1 MVRGMNRSPMG
12 NSNAP
17 LDVGRQTV
25 DTPSEIGWQ
34 KLFNAIWGGYD
45 LEHKRRV
52 SIWGATKSSQSKA
65 DRQWKRNAQSI
76 EDYNLRSLTEA
87 DNRVI
92 QRLYG
97 PITGWHESDDTRVKL
112 SHVRKIA
119 AFSPLAR
126 GLLLLIVGAIAA
138 ITTYVVAAFNGY
150 AGSMLLPALFIL
162 IVPAL
167 VAWAQQRWYPTRRN
181 QLEFQEYVRHRRA
194 SLALYNS
201 GIITRDSREIGYQ
214 PKIDMTFGGIDFINP
229 ENIYDRESLVLSQ
242 YKPEAVVLSYL
253 VPATKT
259 PSEFVAAHESIR
271 INMGYKTLRH
281 LPTKVDV
288 TENTRARVN
297 FMAMNMSLAAVDTN
311 FNPHLIKGNYKD
323 PKKIVLGY
331 DDLGQ
336 EVSVDFTESRMLL
349 AGESGSG
356 KTALIYAIT
365 MQLIATGYDV
375 YAVDL
380 KSGSGLRAYL
390 NAGGGGLRAAGST
403 LEDLDAIAYRL
414 AEEVHYRAANPH
426 LIRKLRPIV
435 LLIDEVN
442 FLALNGSVTRDAY
455 APIKASI
462 MESLRLIAT
471 QGREPQVSL
480 ILAGQHLSAEAI
492 STAIRGQLGVRVL
505 LQTSEES
512 AQNMVMP
519 SRPETI
525 AKDFQDVMTGSRDAN
540 GKRIMGRGFATVNG
554 PPILF
559 RTMKLE
565 TKPGMNKVLPATLP
579 PEQVTRAA
587 YKILPHNEMFVATA
601 LTDSFEDKIEIEDE
615 SLAQKPILMAKDA
628 VRVSYSGIPMRTNL
642 TPEQVEKLLKS
653 NTEQEIA
660 EAKRAQAAIMQAV
673 SKLDATDVEEY
684 SDAWSIKIPSLDK
697 PAAIPEYEPLELD
710 KPQPKPK
717 PTPSTFYEI
726 PQEVPVEPQPKPKA
740 TRPKPK
746 RVDLRMG
753 RSEEQLRELN
763 DVQNFNSMS
772 KFLLDLDYTY
782 VPSPGNNVDAEAWNT
797 WVIEQYRSRGIAA
810 AEIVSQSR
818 MMTPVMIYEGREY
831 PAERQLPIRNN
842 ARIYPDAPPREFSPE
857 YEVPRIHLYK
867 AESTVEHGDYVT
879 KATIAREK
887 AIAASVIED
896 NEVVTPTPMNPGA
909 EELAN
914 RLVDE
919 SGEFTEYGA
928 LSGILA
934 IAKDQVD
941 KINQKQGIAP
951 MPVQQAQPAVP
962 ATGSTSTDFG
972 LPSRPESDNEQKRL
986 PQSNEPLEEE
996 DDDFELRILND
1007 PRFLAGDDDLD
1018 PAVLAEMEAQRNATY
1033 NPEDAW

>member
-1 MVRGMNRSPMG
+1 MARRMNQAPMGGMNNP
-12 NSNAP
+12 
-17 LDVGRQTV
+17 V
-25 DTPSEIGWQ
+25 DISRNTIDTQRELSFQ
-34 KLFNAIWGGYD
+34 KIFNALWGGYD
-45 LEHKRRV
+45 LEHNRRV
-52 SIWGATKSSQSKA
+52 SIWGAVKNSESKA
-65 DRQWKRNAQSI
+65 DKKWKRHAQSI
-76 EDYNLRSLTEA
+76 EDYNLSSVASA
-87 DNRVI
+87 DHNVI

-97 PITGWHESDDTRVKL
+97 PIAGWHESDDTRVKF
-112 SHVRKIA
+112 SHMRKIYT
-119 AFSPLAR
+119 FSPMAR
-126 GLLLLIVGAIAA
+126 GMFWLIVGAIAA
-138 ITTYVVAAFNGY
+138 ITTYVAAAINGY
-150 AGSMLLPALFIL
+150 GGSMGLIALFIL
-162 IVPAL
+162 VTPAL
-167 VAWAQQRWYPTRRN
+167 VAWVQQRWYPTRRN
-181 QLEFQEYVRHRRA
+181 QIEFQEYVRKRRA

-214 PKIDMTFGGIDFINP
+214 PKIDMVFGGIDFANP
-229 ENIYDRESLVLSQ
+229 ENLYERESLVVAK

-259 PSEFVAAHESIR
+259 SSEFVSAHESIR

-281 LPTKVDV
+281 LPAKVDV
-288 TENTRARVN
+288 MQNTRARVN

-311 FNPHLIKGNYKD
+311 FNMKLINGKYKD

-380 KSGSGLRAYL
+380 KSGVGLRPYL

-403 LEDLDAIAYRL
+403 LEDLDVIAYRL
-414 AEEVHYRAANPH
+414 AEEVQYRAAHPH
-426 LIRKLRPIV
+426 LIQKLRPIV

-519 SRPETI
+519 SRPESI

-554 PPILF
+554 PPVLF

-565 TKPGMNKVLPATLP
+565 TKPGMNKVLPSTLP
-579 PEQVTRAA
+579 PEQITRPA
-587 YKILPHNEMFVATA
+587 YKILPQHEMLVATA
-601 LTDSFEDKIEIEDE
+601 LTDSFEDSIELEDS
-615 SLAQKPILMAKDA
+615 SLAQKPILMAKNA
-628 VRVSYSGIPMRTNL
+628 VRVPYSGIPMRTNI
-642 TPEQVEKLLKS
+642 TPEQMEKLLKS

-660 EAKRAQAAIMQAV
+660 EAKRAQAAIMQSV
-673 SKLDATDVEEY
+673 SNLDATDVEEY
-684 SDAWSIKIPSLDK
+684 SDSWSIKIPSLDK
-697 PAAIPEYEPLELD
+697 PAVIPEYETLELD
-710 KPQPKPK
+710 KPKKQK

-726 PQEVPVEPQPKPKA
+726 PQEAPVEVALQPKP

-746 RVDLRMG
+746 RMDLRMG

-772 KFLLDLDYTY
+772 KYLLDLDYTY
-782 VPSPGNNVDAEAWNT
+782 VPSPGNNVDAEGWNT
-797 WVIEQYRSRGIAA
+797 WVIEQYRNRGIAA
-810 AEIVSQSR
+810 AEIVGKSR
-818 MMTPVMIYEGREY
+818 KMTPVMVYEGHQY

-842 ARIYPDAPPREFSPE
+842 ARIYPDAPPREFNPD
-857 YEVPRIHLYK
+857 YEVPRVHLYK
-867 AESTVEHGDYVT
+867 VETEVETGEYIT
-879 KATIAREK
+879 EATIAKEK

-914 RLVDE
+914 QLVDE
-919 SGEFTEYGA
+919 SGDFTEFGA
-928 LSGILA
+928 FSGILA

-941 KINQKQGIAP
+941 RISQKKGAP
-951 MPVQQAQPAVP
+951 AIPMQQAQPAVP
-962 ATGSTSTDFG
+962 ATGSTPTDFG
-972 LPSRPESDNEQKRL
+972 LPSRPESDKEVSSS
-986 PQSNEPLEEE
+986 PQSTQEPEEE
-996 DDDFELRILND
+996 EDFELRALSD
-1007 PRFLAGDDDLD
+1007 SRFLAGDDDLD
-1018 PAVLAEMEAQRNATY
+1018 PAVLAEMKAQRNATY